1 MRNRQKIAAGL
12 KKFLDNALL
21 NGVRSFSILHGK
33 GYGILRSIRK
43 HMGQYKDML
52 EYKDAALEF
61 GGEGITEV
69 KFL

>member
-1 MRNRQKIAAGL
+1 
-12 KKFLDNALL
+12 
-21 NGVRSFSILHGK
+21 
-33 GYGILRSIRK
+33 
-43 HMGQYKDML
+43 MGQYKDML